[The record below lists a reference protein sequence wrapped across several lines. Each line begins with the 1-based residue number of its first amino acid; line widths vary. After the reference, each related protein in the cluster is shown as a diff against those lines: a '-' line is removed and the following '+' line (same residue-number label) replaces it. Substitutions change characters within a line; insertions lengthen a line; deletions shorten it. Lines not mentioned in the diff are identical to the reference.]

1 MKTLIPTPITD
12 HLSTI
17 RIAPVCNG
25 KIYVTPRPTE
35 DGTSTCLDLPIEE
48 TLAHFSPK
56 SNKGICKVTERYSR
70 HLHTD
75 IVPRFSVKYRPAPD
89 DRATVYLYILPLKQ
103 EDEISFHD
111 GKFISAEEIG
121 TPKEAY
127 SPRLNKESEL
137 LAMAAKLWNEYPV
150 S

>member
-1 MKTLIPTPITD
+1 MKNLIVNPTTD

-25 KIYVTPRPTE
+25 KIYVTPRPT
-35 DGTSTCLDLPIEE
+35 GNGASTCLDLPIEE
-48 TLAHFSPK
+48 TVEHFSPK
-56 SNKGICKVTERYSR
+56 SSKGIHKVTERYSR

-75 IVPRFSVKYRPAPD
+75 TIPRFSVKYRSAPND
-89 DRATVYLYILPLKQ
+89 GHTVYLYILPLKQ
-103 EDEISFHD
+103 EAEISFHD
-111 GKFISAEEIG
+111 GKFISAEEMGILE
-121 TPKEAY
+121 EAY

-137 LAMAAKLWNEYPV
+137 LAMAATLWEEYPL